1 MLLWHNKA
9 IQLKD
14 DNIIILSYTQPLAQN
29 PDVYDVIDDN
39 CLSKISNNNLKYMQ
53 VRIVELWTVKD
64 FKNQSPYGISF
75 VIL

>member
-14 DNIIILSYTQPLAQN
+14 DNIIILSYIQPLAQN

-39 CLSKISNNNLKYMQ
+39 CLSKISNNNLKYM
-53 VRIVELWTVKD
+53 
-64 FKNQSPYGISF
+64 
-75 VIL
+75 